1 MKKIED
7 ATLSTI
13 VGLIK
18 SMKTRKTSK
27 QDFIVHVD
35 SKGFKAPDGEMHYYC
50 GIPNEP
56 DGTPNDVP
64 TLFYGLCMYNSD
76 KPVSIGH
83 WSTTVQGLGVAL
95 IGKTNLTGFSYL
107 YPLKSE
113 TADELYEELKGI
125 FHSFDRKWISRT
137 FSREMISDL
146 RQKYKDA
153 FQSYNTRRKVWNKGD
168 PSGCISAK
176 EWVEKG
182 YPCTYRE
189 GLAWKGAESSF
200 ITKDA
205 ALKKLERTF
214 ESGFEQKNGI
224 WVLNFQD
231 CSEND
236 LY

>member
-1 MKKIED
+1 MGSN

-13 VGLIK
+13 AGLIQ
-18 SMKTRKTSK
+18 SMKTRKASK
-27 QDFIVHVD
+27 YDFIVHID
-35 SKGFKAPDGEMHYYC
+35 SKGFRATDGKMHYYC
-50 GIPNEP
+50 GVPNKP
-56 DGTPNDVP
+56 DGTPSDVP
-64 TLFYGLCMYNSD
+64 TLFYGLCAYNSD

-83 WSTTVQGLGVAL
+83 WSTTVQGIGVAL
-95 IGKTNLTGFSYL
+95 IGRTNLTGFSYL

-125 FHSFDRKWISRT
+125 FHSFDRKWIGKT
-137 FSREMISDL
+137 FSKDMISDL
-146 RQKYKDA
+146 RHKYKDA
-153 FQSYNTRRKVWNKGD
+153 FQSYNTRKKVWNKGD

-176 EWVEKG
+176 EWIEKG

-189 GLAWKGAESSF
+189 GLACKGAKSSF
-200 ITKDA
+200 ITRKEA
-205 ALKKLERTF
+205 FSKLGHTF
-214 ESGFEQKNGI
+214 GSGFERKDGI

>member
-1 MKKIED
+1 
-7 ATLSTI
+7 
-13 VGLIK
+13 
-18 SMKTRKTSK
+18 
-27 QDFIVHVD
+27 
-35 SKGFKAPDGEMHYYC
+35 
-50 GIPNEP
+50 
-56 DGTPNDVP
+56 
-64 TLFYGLCMYNSD
+64 
-76 KPVSIGH
+76 
-83 WSTTVQGLGVAL
+83 
-95 IGKTNLTGFSYL
+95 
-107 YPLKSE
+107 
-113 TADELYEELKGI
+113 
-125 FHSFDRKWISRT
+125 
-137 FSREMISDL
+137 MISDL

-214 ESGFEQKNGI
+214 ESGFEQKGGV

-231 CSEND
+231 YSEND

>member
-1 MKKIED
+1 MAN

-13 VGLIK
+13 SNLIK
-18 SMKTRKTSK
+18 SMKTRKASK
-27 QDFIVHVD
+27 YDFIVHVD

-56 DGTPNDVP
+56 DGTLNDVP

-83 WSTTVQGLGVAL
+83 WSTTVQGVWVAL
-95 IGKTNLTGFSYL
+95 IGRTNLTGFRYL

-137 FSREMISDL
+137 FSKELVSDL
-146 RQKYKDA
+146 RKKYKDA

-182 YPCTYRE
+182 YPCTYRG
-189 GLAWKGAESSF
+189 GLAWKGARSSF
-200 ITKDA
+200 ITRNE
-205 ALKKLERTF
+205 ALKKLGHTF
-214 ESGFEQKNGI
+214 ETSFEQKDGI
-224 WVLNFQD
+224 WILNFQD

>member
-1 MKKIED
+1 MAD

-13 VGLIK
+13 AGLIK
-18 SMKTRKTSK
+18 SMKTRKASK
-27 QDFIVHVD
+27 YDFIVHVD
-35 SKGFKAPDGEMHYYC
+35 SKGFRTTDGEMRYYC
-50 GIPNEP
+50 GVPNEP

-83 WSTTVQGLGVAL
+83 WSTTVQGVGVAL

-113 TADELYEELKGI
+113 TAGELYKELKGI
-125 FHSFDRKWISRT
+125 FHSFDRKWIKT
-137 FSREMISDL
+137 FSKEMISDL
-146 RQKYKDA
+146 RKKYKDA

-168 PSGCISAK
+168 PSGCISAQ

-189 GLAWKGAESSF
+189 GLAWKGARSSF

-205 ALKKLERTF
+205 ALKKLGRTF
-214 ESGFEQKNGI
+214 ESGFEQKDGV